1 MQTLIEKNAQSFL
14 ADLMTWT
21 AQALPNVIAALLI
34 LLIGLMMSSWS
45 ARFVRK
51 TIENHPHMDNTFAGT
66 LSSLVRYAI
75 VFIVLIATLSQ
86 LGFETTSLLA
96 ALGAIGLAIGLAL
109 QGTISN
115 IAAGFMLLWLRP
127 FRVGDF
133 IDGGGVS
140 GTVRDVGLFATE
152 LHTFDGIYQ
161 FVPNSELW
169 NKRITNYS
177 RLPKRMV
184 DITFGISYDDD
195 TARAQELLL
204 ELVGGDARILMD
216 PSPPLTFVSSLD
228 DSSVSVGLR
237 VWVATSDYWPVRRA
251 LTENG
256 KIKLEAAGMT
266 IPFPQ
271 LDIHPQTTPVASSSA
286 V

>member
-1 MQTLIEKNAQSFL
+1 MQSLMEKNAQNFL
-14 ADLMTWT
+14 TDLAAWV
-21 AQALPNVIAALLI
+21 AQALPNLVAASLI
-34 LLIGLMMSSWS
+34 LLVGLFVASWA

-51 TIENHPHMDNTFAGT
+51 TIEEHPRMDATFAGT
-66 LSSLVRYAI
+66 LSSIVRYAI
-75 VFIVLIATLSQ
+75 VFIVVIATLSQ
-86 LGFETTSLLA
+86 LGFQTTSLLA

-140 GTVRDVGLFATE
+140 GTVHEVGLFASE
-152 LHTFDGIYQ
+152 LHTFDGIYH

-169 NKRITNYS
+169 NKHITNYS

-184 DITFGISYDDD
+184 DLTFAIAYDDD
-195 TARAQELLL
+195 TAKAQEVLLQL
-204 ELVGGDARILMD
+204 ADSDERVLDD
-216 PSPPLTFVSSLD
+216 PSPPISFVSSLD

-237 VWVATSDYWPVRRA
+237 VWVATGDYWPVRRA
-251 LTENG
+251 FTETG
-256 KIKLEAAGMT
+256 KTKIEGAGMT

-271 LDIHPQTTPVASSSA
+271 LDIHTQATPAA
-286 V
+286 AQP